1 MKIQSGHESK
11 MAESAKNNKM
21 NEIDFFSRMAGY
33 VFTEILCGSLV
44 GPWCSKL
51 SK

>member
-1 MKIQSGHESK
+1 MKIQSGQESK
-11 MAESAKNNKM
+11 MAESAKINKP
-21 NEIDFFSRMAGY
+21 NEINFFSRMSGY
-33 VFTEILCGSLV
+33 IFTEILCGSLV